1 MTTEILK
8 AEDFGLD
15 LTTAQKIE
23 SSFLPK
29 IVERN
34 ALVIVYDFL
43 LTKEINPETCAE
55 AKACRLKLVKVRTG
69 IADIHKA
76 EKAMALA
83 YGKFCDAKKNAEIL
97 PVEQMEERLK
107 DIELYYER
115 IEEARIAQLK
125 IDREALIAPYVEQM
139 IPGLHAV
146 GEDTFQRL
154 LAGEKLAFEQRKIE
168 NTAAEQKAK
177 EEAKELEKLRK
188 ENEAAEQKA
197 KEEAEKLEKLRKEN
211 EAAEQKAKEEAE
223 KLEKLRKENEAA
235 EQKAKEEAEK
245 LEKLR
250 KENEEIKSKVAPVV
264 QVKQGMTENEIIL
277 ATIEN
282 LKLSFAVD
290 NEFTRD
296 ITAKFNGF
304 KKWAKS
310 QIINK

>member
-29 IVERN
+29 IIERN
-34 ALVIVYDFL
+34 ALVQVYENL
-43 LTKEINPETCAE
+43 LTLPISPETCAE
-55 AKACRLKLVKVRTG
+55 AKSCRLKLVKVRTG

-83 YGKFCDAKKNAEIL
+83 YGKFCDAKKNAETL

-154 LAGEKLAFEQRKIE
+154 LAGEKLAFEQRKID
-168 NTAAEQKAK
+168 KA
-177 EEAKELEKLRK
+177 
-188 ENEAAEQKA
+188 AAEQKA
-197 KEEAEKLEKLRKEN
+197 KEEAEELEKLRKEN
-211 EAAEQKAKEEAE
+211 EVLKQ
-223 KLEKLRKENEAA
+223 
-235 EQKAKEEAEK
+235 QV
-245 LEKLR
+245 
-250 KENEEIKSKVAPVV
+250 VAPIE
-264 QVKQGMTENEIIL
+264 VKKGMSENEIIML
-277 ATIEN
+277 TIES

-290 NEFTRD
+290 NELTKD

-304 KKWAKS
+304 KTWAKA
-310 QIINK
+310 QITNK

>member
-29 IVERN
+29 VIERN
-34 ALVIVYDFL
+34 ALVQVYENL
-43 LTKEINPETCAE
+43 LTMEINPETCAE
-55 AKACRLKLVKVRTG
+55 AKKCRLKLVKVRTG

-83 YGKFCDAKKNAEIL
+83 YGKFCDAKKNAETL

-125 IDREALIAPYVEQM
+125 KDREALIAPYIEEH
-139 IPGLHAV
+139 IEGLHMM
-146 GEDTFQRL
+146 GEENFQRF

-168 NTAAEQKAK
+168 KAAAEQKAK
-177 EEAKELEKLRK
+177 DEAEELEKLRK
-188 ENEAAEQKA
+188 ENELLKA
-197 KEEAEKLEKLRKEN
+197 KVIPIVE
-211 EAAEQKAKEEAE
+211 
-223 KLEKLRKENEAA
+223 
-235 EQKAKEEAEK
+235 
-245 LEKLR
+245 
-250 KENEEIKSKVAPVV
+250 
-264 QVKQGMTENEIIL
+264 VKQGMTESEIIL

-282 LKLSFAVD
+282 LTLSFAVD
-290 NEFTRD
+290 NELTKD

-304 KKWAKS
+304 KTWAKA
-310 QIINK
+310 QITNK